1 MGFGW
6 VSLYLVRM
14 GIAPVLG
21 MIMEEF
27 NLSYAMAGLLFSVV
41 LFSYTLMQLPSGN
54 LGDRFGRR
62 KILIVSTFFWFLFS
76 LATAAVQTFTML
88 VILRFITG
96 LAHGTYFGND
106 RPTIV
111 AFTPKD
117 KMGQGQGVSFMGL
130 ALGFFLAVFLAG
142 MIADYTQNWRWVF
155 VVFSVP
161 SVITSFL
168 VYKYIKEPKKSSER
182 GQTFGGSPAYRK
194 AFRDRGLWLMYLTG
208 FTILYG
214 YWLTATWMPSIYQE
228 IGVTGIFASSLLSG
242 ILGLTGIPG
251 LFVSG
256 LLSDVLARKGYGRK
270 GLIAVNLAI
279 WTLLMFG
286 LAYTVQIRASSILIS
301 VLFFSSGLFMFGVF
315 PPYYAF
321 LSELVPQ
328 EIAGTTF
335 GLANFIGFLSAWV
348 APYLT
353 GWMKDTTGSFS
364 GGLYMAGFLM
374 AFGVIL
380 ILAISPPF
388 RIKSGP
394 SRKKL

>member
-27 NLSYAMAGLLFSVV
+27 HLSYATAGSLFSVIF
-41 LFSYTLMQLPSGN
+41 LSYTLMQLPSGN

-62 KILIVSTFFWFLFS
+62 KILILSTVFWFFLS

-88 VILRFITG
+88 IVVRLLTG
-96 LAHGTYFGND
+96 LVHGTYFGND

-117 KMGQGQGVSFMGL
+117 KMGQGQGISFMGL
-130 ALGFFLAVFLAG
+130 AMGFFLGVFLAG
-142 MIADYTQNWRWVF
+142 MIAEYTDNWRWVF
-155 VVFSVP
+155 VVFSFP
-161 SVITSFL
+161 SIITSFL
-168 VYKYIKEPKKSSER
+168 IFKYIKEPESHSAEDKTVK
-182 GQTFGGSPAYRK
+182 PAPSYRK
-194 AFRDRGLWLMYLTG
+194 AFTDRDLWLMYLVG
-208 FTILYG
+208 FTLLYG

-228 IGVTGIFASSLLSG
+228 IGVKGIFASSLLSG
-242 ILGLTGIPG
+242 ILGLVGVPG

-256 LLSDVLARKGYGRK
+256 LLSDIFARKGYGRK
-270 GLIAVNLAI
+270 GLIAANAFI
-279 WTLLMFG
+279 WTLLLFG
-286 LAYTVQIRASSILIS
+286 LAYAVEIKASSILIS
-301 VLFFSSGLFMFGVF
+301 VLFFSSGLFMFGVW

-353 GWMKDTTGSFS
+353 GWMKDATGSFS
-364 GGLYMAGFLM
+364 GGLYLAGFLM
-374 AFGVIL
+374 ALSVIL
-380 ILAISPPF
+380 TLAISPSF
-388 RIKSGP
+388 RIKPVTST
-394 SRKKL
+394 KK